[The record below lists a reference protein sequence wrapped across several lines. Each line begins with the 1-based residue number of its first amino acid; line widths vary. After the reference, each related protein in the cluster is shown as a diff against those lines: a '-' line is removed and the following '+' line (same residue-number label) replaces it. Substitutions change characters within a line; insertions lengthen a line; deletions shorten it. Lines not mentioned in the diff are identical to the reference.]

1 MSGTGEEF
9 GELCIRFETI
19 GMTTDVE
26 APAAAPAVQPV
37 HPDVVLRP
45 RPVRYYAR
53 QPARRLHLL
62 KRRQPDDEDDRV
74 CGEQSRNCG
83 EWTFGWSPAA
93 RNLPEHRD
101 AGCNQRNR

>member
-37 HPDVVLRP
+37 HPDVVLGP
-45 RPVRYYAR
+45 RLVRYYAR

-62 KRRQPDDEDDRV
+62 ERRQPDDEHDRVRGEQADDR
-74 CGEQSRNCG
+74 G
-83 EWTFGWSPAA
+83 EWTFGRSPAA

-101 AGCNQRNR
+101 AGRNQ